1 VVESR
6 AERTEIDD
14 IFVRGIM
21 GDVVVTVVVVV
32 AVAGIIAVVAV
43 AVGGA
48 VTVVAVAIVVAV
60 VAVAVAVVA
69 VAGAVVAVAGAVVA
83 VAGAVVAVAVVAVTV
98 VLNVDSALNALEE
111 LSLVGKSAAQTVASV
126 VGIRRSTDLW
136 KWARASRCWIV
147 TSCLGMGTAGLGEG
161 GAGVGKWTPCGR
173 EEAPRRREGT
183 LRHAGAGS
191 VDSPAGAPQ

>member
-1 VVESR
+1 MVESR

-60 VAVAVAVVA
+60 VAVAV
-69 VAGAVVAVAGAVVA
+69 AVVAVAGAVVA